1 MTYQIIFTATTVTVR
16 KGRIGVR
23 SSTNPDL
30 IGAYASIYALHG
42 EAALPRLW
50 LDIAGIA
57 PAKAQPV
64 PVMNA
69 ATTSMTPFPPTGC
82 AYAVPDCGPTMQRR
96 GVHLDHLRA
105 SGFETQYR
113 SRDYYVK

>member
-16 KGRIGVR
+16 KGAIGVR

-64 PVMNA
+64 PVCNA
-69 ATTSMTPFPPTGC
+69 SASLMTPFPPTGC

-105 SGFETQYR
+105 SGFETQYQSKHYHVR
-113 SRDYYVK
+113 